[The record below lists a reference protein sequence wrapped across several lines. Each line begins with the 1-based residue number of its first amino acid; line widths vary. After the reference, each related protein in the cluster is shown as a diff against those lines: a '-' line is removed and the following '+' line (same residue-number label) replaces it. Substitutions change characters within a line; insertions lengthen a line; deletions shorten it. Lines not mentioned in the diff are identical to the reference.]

1 MGAVPR
7 AAVTL
12 ETLTHT
18 IYNIYN
24 DRYVLESVM
33 RPLVEQLTAA
43 LGPEGVLQGTAALEA
58 RDAAQTRGLRVQLG
72 TPLAVLRP
80 RSTEDVARI
89 LALAH
94 AAGQP
99 VVPWGGCTGLV
110 DGSAADGALAL
121 SLERMNAV
129 EQIDETNR
137 VMHVQA
143 GCILQNACEAAD
155 ARGLLLPLD
164 LGARGSA
171 TIGGVI
177 ATNAGGNRVLRWGMT
192 RDMVLGLE
200 AVLAD
205 GTVISSL
212 NTLIKNNAGYD
223 LKQLFIGSEGT
234 LGVVTRAVL
243 RLRPR
248 PLSENVALLAVDAFA
263 HLPRLLARLERE
275 LAGSLSS
282 FEVMW
287 ESFYRLV
294 TTAPALGRAV
304 LAHGYPFYV
313 LVETRGVSVQA
324 DAERFE
330 NVLAGALEAGEVADA
345 VIAKSDLERRA
356 MWNLRD
362 DVPQVTRDGPVAAF
376 DVSLKIEDMPGY
388 LQEVHQSLTAR
399 WGAACRFVVWGH
411 LGDGNLHV
419 MVGLQED
426 SAQMHEAIEALV
438 YAPLGR
444 RAGASISGEHGIGL
458 QKRHYLSL
466 SRSPEEITLMRTL
479 KQALDPRNIL
489 NPGKVLAETI

>member
-1 MGAVPR
+1 
-7 AAVTL
+7 
-12 ETLTHT
+12 
-18 IYNIYN
+18 
-24 DRYVLESVM
+24 
-33 RPLVEQLTAA
+33 
-43 LGPEGVLQGTAALEA
+43 
-58 RDAAQTRGLRVQLG
+58 
-72 TPLAVLRP
+72 
-80 RSTEDVARI
+80 
-89 LALAH
+89 
-94 AAGQP
+94 
-99 VVPWGGCTGLV
+99 
-110 DGSAADGALAL
+110 
-121 SLERMNAV
+121 
-129 EQIDETNR
+129 
-137 VMHVQA
+137 
-143 GCILQNACEAAD
+143 
-155 ARGLLLPLD
+155 
-164 LGARGSA
+164 
-171 TIGGVI
+171 
-177 ATNAGGNRVLRWGMT
+177 MT

-223 LKQLFIGSEGT
+223 LKQLFIGAEGT

-304 LAHGYPFYV
+304 LAHGHPFYV

-330 NVLAGALEAGEVADA
+330 NVLAEALEAGAVADA

-388 LQEVHQSLTAR
+388 LHEVHQSLKAR

-419 MVGLQED
+419 MVGLPEE

-438 YAPLGR
+438 YEPLGR

-458 QKRHYLSL
+458 QKRRYLSL
-466 SRSPEEITLMRTL
+466 SRSPEEIALMRTL

-489 NPGKVLAETI
+489 NPGKILTETI